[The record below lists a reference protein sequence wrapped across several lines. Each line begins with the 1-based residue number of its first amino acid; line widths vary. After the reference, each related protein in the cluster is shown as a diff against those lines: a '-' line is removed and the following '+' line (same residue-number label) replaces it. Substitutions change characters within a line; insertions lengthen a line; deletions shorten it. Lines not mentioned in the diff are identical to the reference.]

1 MKLIDNSTLKN
12 IIHITVT
19 VLCILSALALFIFGF
34 SAKSIGVCI
43 VIYTIALLL
52 TVFVLFTAI
61 EGPPFKCDYLAEMLS
76 HCGIVSEY
84 TFFNVIE
91 RGDAICFNNSK
102 YTGASD
108 TPEVVASET
117 WIVEAKGKHFIQ
129 IKILKG
135 NEEQMINLLPSGF
148 ARKFKDMFCWYNQ
161 VIVHDQVIYSDISAY

>member
-1 MKLIDNSTLKN
+1 MKLIDNLTLKN
-12 IIHITVT
+12 IIHAAVV
-19 VLCILSALALFIFGF
+19 VLCVLSALALSIF
-34 SAKSIGVCI
+34 SLSVKSIGVGI
-43 VIYTIALLL
+43 VMVAMALFFTLFVIFTI
-52 TVFVLFTAI
+52 V
-61 EGPPFKCDYLAEMLS
+61 EDPFEYDYLAEVLS

-91 RGDAICFNNSK
+91 RGDVICFNSSK

-135 NEEQMINLLPSGF
+135 NEEQMINLLPRGF
-148 ARKFKDMFCWYNQ
+148 TRKFKDMFCWYNQ
-161 VIVHDQVIYSDISAY
+161 VIVHDQVIYSDISVY